1 MGLKSGVLITF
12 EGIEGCGKSTQIE
25 KIYNFFKKKKIK
37 CIKTREPGGTRLSEK
52 IRKLIIHDLK
62 NNEDNL
68 TELLLLFASRSNHFL
83 KISKYLKKKYIVIC
97 DRYIDSTYVYQHY
110 EQGQSLKFIDFLQKK
125 IDNNVRPNITF
136 FLDVSTN
143 ISKNRVRKRRK
154 LDRFDR
160 YNKKKMNN
168 LRKSFLKLTK
178 KYKRIIKIDGSKNK
192 NEVHNDIIK
201 YLTKQNVI

>member
-1 MGLKSGVLITF
+1 M
-12 EGIEGCGKSTQIE
+12 
-25 KIYNFFKKKKIK
+25 
-37 CIKTREPGGTRLSEK
+37 
-52 IRKLIIHDLK
+52 
-62 NNEDNL
+62 
-68 TELLLLFASRSNHFL
+68 
-83 KISKYLKKKYIVIC
+83 
-97 DRYIDSTYVYQHY
+97 
-110 EQGQSLKFIDFLQKK
+110 KFIDFLQKK

-143 ISKNRVRKRRK
+143 ISKNRVRKRKK

-201 YLTKQNVI
+201 YLTKKNVI